1 MVSRFQL
8 FFVLACAVSYG
19 AEPVPYGVEERIPLT
34 TSRVIGSPDKA
45 PPYRAVPVFPKIKF
59 NCPLWA
65 NAEPGTSNL
74 FVIEHAGGYAGPG
87 KILRVKDDVD
97 AATKET
103 VLTVDRIVYGIA
115 FDPDYAANGFI
126 YLGSNGPDAEP
137 VNKMDRVSRF
147 TVSRAAPFL
156 CDPKSEVVILE
167 WPSNGHNGADL
178 AFGNDGMLYVTSG
191 DGTSDSDK
199 NDMGQNL
206 SALLSKMLR
215 IDVRHPDAGKT
226 YAVPPDNPFVGR
238 EGTRPETWAYGFRN
252 PWRMSFD
259 KKTGQLW
266 VGQNGQDLWEQA
278 YLVKKGANY
287 GWSRNEGSHLF
298 HPNRKIGP
306 EPITMPTVEHHHREA
321 RSLTGGVVYHG
332 AKSPDLEGAYI
343 YGDFSTGK
351 IWGVKVEGETIQWH
365 REVANTRLQI
375 TGFGLD
381 TRGELL
387 IVDHLG
393 GIYSLELQE
402 NRAGEPPAPQNKFPR
417 KLSETGLFVSTKD
430 DTPDPALVPYSVNA
444 PLWSD
449 GALKE
454 RFIAV
459 PGDGQIEFTTYRGW
473 DCPDGT
479 VLVKTFSLE
488 TETGRRRIET
498 RLLTR
503 QNGEWAGYTY
513 LWNDAQT
520 DAELVAN
527 DGVDRAYAV
536 KNEAGASSELKW
548 HYPSRTEC
556 MVCHTR
562 AANWVLGLTEL
573 QMNREHD
580 YGGVKDNQLRTLVHI
595 GLVKVNSGDHINE
608 LKSVVQRRALMPR
621 EEFLQRV
628 LKLDAALPG
637 ALKAAELERISF
649 ADALPMNWSSPRTR
663 WLKALRKMERQ
674 LLPHFTDSLPKPAEK
689 YRKLADPYDS
699 AQNLDLRA
707 RSYLHANCAHCHT
720 EAAGGNSLMDLDF
733 NAERGKEHLIGA
745 TPQHHTFGI
754 ADAKLIAPGEPARSV
769 LLQRMRMREAGQMP
783 QLATSIADERA
794 VKLVEEW
801 ILQMHNSKFKIQN

>member
-1 MVSRFQL
+1 MRRL
-8 FFVLACAVSYG
+8 FLTAALISLLCVAACA
-19 AEPVPYGVEERIPLT
+19 AETAPYGIEKRIPWT
-34 TSRVIGSPDKA
+34 TSHVIGSPDKA
-45 PPYRAVPVFPKIKF
+45 PPYRSVRLFPKLKF
-59 NCPLWA
+59 KFPLWA
-65 NAEPGTSNL
+65 NAEPGTKNL
-74 FVIEHAGGYAGPG
+74 FVLEHAGGYAGPG
-87 KILRVKDDVD
+87 TIFRIVDDPD
-97 AATKET
+97 GSTKET
-103 VLTVDRIVYGIA
+103 LLTIDRIVYGLA
-115 FDPDYAANGFI
+115 FDPDYATNGFI

-147 TVSRAAPFL
+147 TISRAAPYV
-156 CDPKSEVVILE
+156 CDPKSEAVILE

-191 DGTSDSDK
+191 DGSSDSDK

-215 IDVRHPDAGKT
+215 IDVRHPEAGKT
-226 YAVPPDNPFVGR
+226 YAIPPDNPFVGR

-259 KKTGQLW
+259 KQTGQLW

-298 HPNRKIGP
+298 HPNRKVGP
-306 EPITMPTVEHHHREA
+306 DPITMPTVEHHHREA

-332 AKSPDLEGAYI
+332 AKFSDLEGAYI

-351 IWGVKVEGETIQWH
+351 IWGVKVVDEKILWH

-375 TGFGLD
+375 TGFGVD
-381 TRGELL
+381 TSGELL
-387 IVDHLG
+387 IANHLG
-393 GIYSLELQE
+393 AFYSLELS
-402 NRAGEPPAPQNKFPR
+402 PPDAAHDKFPR
-417 KLSETGLFVSTKD
+417 KLSETGLFASTKD
-430 DTPDPALVPYSVNA
+430 NTPDPALVPYSVNA

-479 VLVKTFSLE
+479 VLVKTFSME
-488 TETGRRRIET
+488 TSAGRRRIET

-503 QNGEWAGYTY
+503 QAGEWAGYSY

-520 DAELVAN
+520 DADLVSK
-527 DGVDRAYAV
+527 DGLDRTYSV
-536 KNEAGASSELKW
+536 KNASGAASELKW
-548 HYPSRTEC
+548 HYPSRAEC

-595 GLVKVNSGDHINE
+595 GLLKVNSADHINE
-608 LKSVVQRRALMPR
+608 LRAVVQRRPLMPHA
-621 EEFLQRV
+621 EFLNRAV
-628 LKLDAALPG
+628 KLEAALPG
-637 ALKAAELERISF
+637 VLKSARLDRASMS
-649 ADALPMNWSSPRTR
+649 DAIPFFWSSPRSR
-663 WLKALRKMERQ
+663 HLKALQKIERE
-674 LLPHFTDSLPKPAEK
+674 LLPHFTDSLPKPPGK
-689 YRKLADPYDS
+689 YRTLADPYDP

-720 EAAGGNSLMDLDF
+720 ESAGGNSLMDLDF
-733 NAERGKEHLIGA
+733 KAERGNEHLINA
-745 TPQHHTFGI
+745 TPQHHLFGI
-754 ADAKLIAPGEPARSV
+754 TNAKLVAPGDPARSV
-769 LLQRMRMREAGQMP
+769 LLHRMHIREAGQMP
-783 QLATSIADERA
+783 QLATSIPDEQA
-794 VKLVEEW
+794 VKLIEEW
-801 ILQMHNSKFKIQN
+801 ILQMQNQKMQN